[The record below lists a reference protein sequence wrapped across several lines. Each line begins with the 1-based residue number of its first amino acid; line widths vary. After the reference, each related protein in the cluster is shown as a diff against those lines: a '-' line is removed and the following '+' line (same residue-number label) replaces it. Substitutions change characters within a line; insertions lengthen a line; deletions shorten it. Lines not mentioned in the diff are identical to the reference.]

1 MSDGTQGGTQGEGW
15 WQASDGQWYPP
26 EQHPGAQAPAA
37 PQDPTAAMP
46 APFGPPPVGPPP
58 TGAPMGPPIGPP
70 AGPPMG
76 PPPGGPAPAGDNN
89 AKYIIG
95 GVVAVAI
102 IAIAAFLLLGG
113 DDKKKV
119 VATGSSS
126 SSSAPPKSTTTTTK
140 PKATT
145 TTTTKPSTSSG
156 LNADQLQ
163 SRMLKGSDI
172 AADFSDGT
180 FTLDT
185 DPTNCGDTNLNQQ
198 VPPLVDVGSTSS
210 NGTASFQE
218 EVKILKSPAD
228 AQKVVDILKA
238 QTTCPNPTIPGG
250 EPVTFTA
257 PSDVSSKLTTPEE
270 LAFEV
275 DFQLTDAQGQIFV
288 IKDGPVVAIFTFG
301 VPQGFDTSQL
311 PVAIDVV
318 NKGLEKILA

>member
-1 MSDGTQGGTQGEGW
+1 MSDGTQGEGW

-76 PPPGGPAPAGDNN
+76 PPPGGPAPVGNNN

-126 SSSAPPKSTTTTTK
+126 SSSAPPKSTTTTK

-172 AADFSDGT
+172 AADFSNGT

-275 DFQLTDAQGQIFV
+275 DFQLSEAQGQIFV

>member
-1 MSDGTQGGTQGEGW
+1 MSDGTQGEGW

-37 PQDPTAAMP
+37 PQDPAAAMP

-76 PPPGGPAPAGDNN
+76 PPPGGPAPVGNNN

-126 SSSAPPKSTTTTTK
+126 SSSAPPKSTTTTK

-172 AADFSDGT
+172 AADFSNGT

-275 DFQLTDAQGQIFV
+275 DFQLSEAQGQIFV

>member
-1 MSDGTQGGTQGEGW
+1 
-15 WQASDGQWYPP
+15 
-26 EQHPGAQAPAA
+26 
-37 PQDPTAAMP
+37 
-46 APFGPPPVGPPP
+46 
-58 TGAPMGPPIGPP
+58 
-70 AGPPMG
+70 MG
-76 PPPGGPAPAGDNN
+76 PPPGGPAPVGNNN

-126 SSSAPPKSTTTTTK
+126 SSSAPPKSTTTTK

-275 DFQLTDAQGQIFV
+275 DFQLSEAQGQIFV